1 MATTNSSSGAV
12 RALERAETPYVL
24 FPDDLSIQFQL
35 EPSQARTA
43 IRLGLF
49 GPWFMVQ
56 GRPAVLRDTLRE
68 HLRLR
73 MAQRSELDKE
83 LIPENRLRDGAPVE
97 PPLEPCT

>member
-1 MATTNSSSGAV
+1 MANTNSSSGAV
-12 RALERAETPYVL
+12 RALQRAETPYVL
-24 FPDDLSIQFQL
+24 FPDDVSVQFQL
-35 EPSQARTA
+35 DPTQARTA

-49 GPWFMVQ
+49 GPWFLVQ

-83 LIPENRLRDGAPVE
+83 LIPESREAGAHPAE
-97 PPLEPCT
+97 ACA

>member
-1 MATTNSSSGAV
+1 M
-12 RALERAETPYVL
+12 ERAETPYVL
-24 FPDDLSIQFQL
+24 FPDDLSVQFQL
-35 EPSQARTA
+35 DTSQARTA

-83 LIPENRLRDGAPVE
+83 LIPDSREAGAYPAE
-97 PPLEPCT
+97 AHA